1 MMPAIDAI
9 AVRQFD
15 PSDTSVEELLGR
27 IQALSDTVK
36 TIEQVEQYHNQ
47 QPQPPAEISFDQAFD
62 RVQDLQMSY
71 IRIPPVF
78 LEKMKTEID
87 PVSYWRTAISDSNPP
102 VVLVVIYV
110 SWFLK
115 FTHKITSNKIAFQ
128 PST

>member
-87 PVSYWRTAISDSNPP
+87 PVSY
-102 VVLVVIYV
+102 
-110 SWFLK
+110 
-115 FTHKITSNKIAFQ
+115 
-128 PST
+128 